1 MASDVRQRMIDHALV
16 LLARKG
22 PQGASFNDILQASGA
37 PRGSLYHHFPGGKEE
52 LLLATMDAAG
62 RRAEARR
69 GPVRG
74 QPADT
79 AAEAFIALWR
89 AVLTRSGLEAGCAV
103 LAITVA
109 SDSPEL
115 RERAAQIF
123 RGWRALLASILN
135 DGGVPAE
142 RADGLATTL
151 ISACEGVVALS
162 RAEGSLT
169 PFELVAAELVRAVR
183 EAMIGSPLR
192 SDL

>member
-1 MASDVRQRMIDHALV
+1 VASDVRQRMIDHALV

-62 RRAEARR
+62 RRAEALL

-89 AVLTRSGLEAGCAV
+89 AVLTRSGFEAGCAV
-103 LAITVA
+103 LAVTVT

-115 RERAAQIF
+115 RDHAGRIF
-123 RGWRALLASILN
+123 RTWRALLASILN
-135 DGGVPAE
+135 EGGVPPE
-142 RADGLATTL
+142 RADGLAATL
-151 ISACEGVVALS
+151 IAACEGAVALS
-162 RAEGSLT
+162 RAEGSLA
-169 PFELVAAELVRAVR
+169 PFELTAAEQLRAVR
-183 EAMIGSPLR
+183 GAMVGPS
-192 SDL
+192 SGADL